1 MFESATFD
9 SRGVLPNQAP
19 RWMLLTLA
27 ANLAIVA
34 AMIVLPLIYPATL
47 PDHLFHRILYAP
59 SAAPASVAQTRSQ
72 SGQPATTRI
81 SFLNLHT
88 DVQRLT
94 PTGNA
99 TTSDPGPA
107 NSDGSAINMGD
118 FVPGGV
124 NTPQLFQTT
133 KPVVRPTPLT
143 KPTISQGVADGLLIS
158 KTTPA
163 YPIIAKTMGV
173 SGTVTLAATISKTGN
188 IENLRILSGPV
199 TLQHAA
205 AEAVQQW
212 RYRPYLLNNQPV
224 EVETTINVVFSIAG
238 H

>member
-59 SAAPASVAQTRSQ
+59 SAAPASVPQTRSQ
-72 SGQPATTRI
+72 SGQPATTPI

-99 TTSDPGPA
+99 TS
-107 NSDGSAINMGD
+107 
-118 FVPGGV
+118 
-124 NTPQLFQTT
+124 
-133 KPVVRPTPLT
+133 
-143 KPTISQGVADGLLIS
+143 
-158 KTTPA
+158 
-163 YPIIAKTMGV
+163 
-173 SGTVTLAATISKTGN
+173 
-188 IENLRILSGPV
+188 
-199 TLQHAA
+199 
-205 AEAVQQW
+205 
-212 RYRPYLLNNQPV
+212 
-224 EVETTINVVFSIAG
+224 
-238 H
+238 